1 MFLKAPRGMRSPA
14 VRAERL
20 AMLETVESVQV
31 LREWGAGLATR
42 WGPGTFL
49 PHFDPA
55 EAGVEARVLI
65 VAEAPGP
72 KTNPRT
78 SATSS
83 GFVSVDNDDPTAE
96 NAWRLRAEAGLHDG
110 VLLWNM
116 VPWYL
121 GAASVKPTAYDL
133 ARGAAALRGLLDL
146 LPDLQVLLL
155 AGLAAQRGWNTH
167 LSGYRKR
174 DLTVIPT
181 WHFSNQAMN
190 QPGKRDELLAS
201 LRTAKARSG

>member
-20 AMLETVESVQV
+20 AMLETVESVQM
-31 LREWGAGLATR
+31 LREWGAGLTTR

-55 EAGVEARVLI
+55 EAGIEARVLI

-110 VLLWNM
+110 VLLWNI
-116 VPWYL
+116 VPWSL
-121 GAASVKPTAYDL
+121 GAASVKPTPYDL
-133 ARGAAALRGLLDL
+133 ARGAAALRELLDL
-146 LPDLQVLLL
+146 LPELQVVLL
-155 AGLAAQRGWNTH
+155 AGRAAQRGWNTH

-181 WHFSNQAMN
+181 WHFSN
-190 QPGKRDELLAS
+190 
-201 LRTAKARSG
+201 